1 MSADKPQDVQA
12 EVKAF
17 ILEEFLPGEDPDELT
32 PSTPLIT
39 GGIIDSVSTLK
50 LVGFLEE
57 RFGIELAAYEVDAE
71 RLDTLELIETLVRSK
86 ATGR

>member
-1 MSADKPQDVQA
+1 MSTEQSEDIRA

-17 ILEEFLPGEDPDELT
+17 ILSEFLPGEDPEELT
-32 PSTPLIT
+32 PTTPLIT

-71 RLDTLELIETLVRSK
+71 KLDTLELIEQLVRSK
-86 ATGR
+86 KPNG

>member
-1 MSADKPQDVQA
+1 MSTEQPVDIRA

-17 ILEEFLPGEDPDELT
+17 ILDEFLPGEDPEELT
-32 PSTPLIT
+32 PTTPLIT

-50 LVGFLEE
+50 LVGFIEE

-71 RLDTLELIETLVRSK
+71 RLDTLELIEALVRSK
-86 ATGR
+86 TGR